1 MSTGSRAVCVGWGT
15 LLQAEETGQL
25 PKKERH
31 QTPGPPQKR
40 QTHAR
45 QWASTRASMQG
56 LGPWPFLCQHPL
68 ARANQTAAGTSRPQR
83 TQTVVLLR
91 WDPDAQTGEN
101 TWPHWASL
109 AVCLSPC
116 APHHAALCSP
126 SWARRCPG
134 RPWGSFKHFPIQ
146 RQVGNPFITQT
157 PGDKEQLSGEGLRSP
172 RASCSPAIW

>member
-1 MSTGSRAVCVGWGT
+1 MSTGSRAVCMGWGT

-56 LGPWPFLCQHPL
+56 LGPWPFLCQRPL
-68 ARANQTAAGTSRPQR
+68 ARANQAAAGTSRPQR

-91 WDPDAQTGEN
+91 WDPDAQRGEN
-101 TWPHWASL
+101 TRPHWASL
-109 AVCLSPC
+109 AVCLSPLTMQHSVPQ
-116 APHHAALCSP
+116 AGRDAAQGGLGAALSIFLSKGKWATP
-126 SWARRCPG
+126 S
-134 RPWGSFKHFPIQ
+134 
-146 RQVGNPFITQT
+146 
-157 PGDKEQLSGEGLRSP
+157 
-172 RASCSPAIW
+172 